1 MPISS
6 GPTKRY
12 KVVLWLIGGTE
23 ESRAIAQVLSAHS
36 YPWVVTVTRP
46 SAVQLYEGLPGKA
59 MVGILTPE
67 RLTQFLQAQAIA
79 CIVDASHPFATLI
92 SRQAMATGVPY
103 LRFERPEIPLEPPAQ
118 LLSDF
123 DQVLQPEYL
132 GGHRVLL
139 TVGVKALPLFAP
151 WHSQTKL
158 WARILPTPEAQEQAL
173 QAGFAPE
180 CLIPSRLPLT
190 YEQEYQLWQRL
201 QIDTVITKASGE
213 AGGVA
218 IKQAVA
224 KALGVKLVVIARP
237 PITYPLQTD
246 DLAVVQAFCERYC
259 HSGVS

>member
-1 MPISS
+1 MI
-6 GPTKRY
+6 
-12 KVVLWLIGGTE
+12 WLIGGTQ

-46 SAVQLYEGLPGKA
+46 SAVQLYEGLPGQV

-67 RLTQFLQAQAIA
+67 RLAQFLQEQAIN
-79 CIVDASHPFATLI
+79 CIVDASHPFAPVI
-92 SRQAMATGVPY
+92 SRQAMATGLPY
-103 LRFERPEIPLEPPAQ
+103 LRFERPEIPIEAPAQ
-118 LLSDF
+118 VLPDF

-151 WHSQTKL
+151 WHSQAKL
-158 WARILPTPEAQEQAL
+158 WARILPTPEAEEQAL
-173 QAGFAPE
+173 RAGFAPE

-224 KALGVKLVVIARP
+224 KALGVKLMVIARP
-237 PITYPLQTD
+237 LIKYPLQTD
-246 DLAVVQAFCERYC
+246 DLEVVQAFCEQYC
-259 HSGVS
+259 RSGVS

>member
-12 KVVLWLIGGTE
+12 KVVLWLIGGTQ
-23 ESRAIAQVLSAHS
+23 ESRAIAQILSEQA

-46 SAVQLYEGLPGKA
+46 SAVQLYKGLPGKVI
-59 MVGILTPE
+59 VGILTPE
-67 RLTQFLQAQAIA
+67 KLAQFLQEQAIDS
-79 CIVDASHPFATLI
+79 IVDASHPFATVI
-92 SRQAMATGVPY
+92 SRQAIGTGLPY
-103 LRFERPEIPLEPPAQ
+103 LRFERPEIPLEPPAK
-118 LLSDF
+118 LLPNF

-139 TVGVKALPLFAP
+139 TVGVKALPLFTP
-151 WHSQTKL
+151 WHSQAKL
-158 WARILPTPEAQEQAL
+158 WARILPTQEAEEQAL
-173 QAGFAPE
+173 RAGFDPE
-180 CLIPSRLPLT
+180 CLIPTRLPIT

-224 KALGVKLVVIARP
+224 KALGVKLMVIARP

-246 DLAVVQAFCERYC
+246 DLAVVQAFCERHYR
-259 HSGVS
+259 SGVS